1 MAYGGPVQHA
11 PATTPARPGPP
22 GGVAARPV
30 VAVVAALVAL
40 ASAVGVWLLWRLFVD
55 TFTGQ
60 LVEQAALRGA
70 DYHESGVWVV
80 TERVLEVVSVTF
92 IAAVLL
98 AAVVVAFLRR
108 RADLAVQVAV
118 VMIGSNVTTQL
129 VKKVLLQRE
138 ELGVEGVYGNTL
150 PSGHTTAAASA
161 AVVLL
166 LVVPPRT
173 RPWAAVLGA
182 AYAAVTGVATL
193 ARQWHRPSD
202 VVAAMLVV
210 LAWTA
215 LACAWAATRRTARP
229 RSRQRGA
236 ALAASVLVAVSAGAG
251 AVGGVVLV
259 RTWDVLAADP
269 QSLWRPRVQQEA
281 FVGGVAAAVAAC
293 ALGFALV
300 LALRQATAVDR
311 EAGVERGAGQ
321 LRSA

>member
-1 MAYGGPVQHA
+1 MQHA
-11 PATTPARPGPP
+11 PATTPARPGPS
-22 GGVAARPV
+22 GRVAARPG
-30 VAVVAALVAL
+30 VAVVAALVAVG
-40 ASAVGVWLLWRLFVD
+40 SAVGVWLLWRLFVD
-55 TFTGQ
+55 TYTGQ

-70 DYHESGVWVV
+70 DYHESGVWLA

-98 AAVVVAFLRR
+98 AAVLVAFLRR
-108 RADLAVQVAV
+108 RVDLAVQVAV

-166 LVVPPRT
+166 LVVPART
-173 RPWAAVLGA
+173 RPWAALLGA
-182 AYAAVTGVATL
+182 AYAAVTGVSTL

-215 LACAWAATRRTARP
+215 LACAWAATRRTVRP
-229 RSRQRGA
+229 RVRNRGA
-236 ALAASVLVAVSAGAG
+236 ALVASLLVAVSLAAG

-259 RTWDVLAADP
+259 RTWGVLAADP
-269 QSLWRPRVQQEA
+269 ESLWRPRVQQEA
-281 FVGGVAAAVAAC
+281 FVGGVAAAVAGI

-311 EAGVERGAGQ
+311 DAAAEPRAGQ